1 MRAEALGSG
10 SAAGDERWA
19 VFGAI
24 VFAVVSLVLIAAAP
38 LSPASQASAG
48 PGEARSSAMEAAR

>member
-1 MRAEALGSG
+1 MRAEAWGSG

-24 VFAVVSLVLIAAAP
+24 VFVVVSLVLIATAP
-38 LSPASQASAG
+38 LPRASHASAG
-48 PGEARSSAMEAAR
+48 PHLAGSSATEAAK

>member
-1 MRAEALGSG
+1 MRAEAWGSG

-24 VFAVVSLVLIAAAP
+24 VFVVVSLVLIATAP
-38 LSPASQASAG
+38 LPASHASAG
-48 PGEARSSAMEAAR
+48 PHLAGSSATEAAK

>member
-10 SAAGDERWA
+10 AAAGDERWA

-24 VFAVVSLVLIAAAP
+24 VFVVVSLVLIATAP
-38 LSPASQASAG
+38 LSPPRRASADL
-48 PGEARSSAMEAAR
+48 GEARSSAKDAAR

>member
-1 MRAEALGSG
+1 MRAEAWGSG

-24 VFAVVSLVLIAAAP
+24 VFVVVSLVLIATAP
-38 LSPASQASAG
+38 LPASHASAG
-48 PGEARSSAMEAAR
+48 PHLAGASATEAAR

>member
-1 MRAEALGSG
+1 MRAEAWGSG

-24 VFAVVSLVLIAAAP
+24 VFVVVSLVLIATAP
-38 LSPASQASAG
+38 LPASHASAG
-48 PGEARSSAMEAAR
+48 PRSAGSSATAAAR